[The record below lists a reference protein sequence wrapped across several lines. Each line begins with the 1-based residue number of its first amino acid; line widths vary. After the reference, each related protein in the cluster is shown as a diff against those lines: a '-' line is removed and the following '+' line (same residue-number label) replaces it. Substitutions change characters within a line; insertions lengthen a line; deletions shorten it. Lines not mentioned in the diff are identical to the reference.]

1 MAFTKETARRQ
12 GAKGGWAK
20 ARRKLTLA
28 RVEEE
33 LGALATIDDAM
44 RRLDRLNL
52 WISAGMLSGSQGG
65 AAVRSI
71 EVWLRGHETWLTER
85 VVDDLQA
92 DVERL
97 KAELHGEPGP
107 RGALPSRRPP
117 IGKSSPS

>member
-12 GAKGGWAK
+12 GAKGGRAK

-28 RVEEE
+28 RVEAE
-33 LGALATIDDAM
+33 LGPLATIDDAM
-44 RRLDRLNL
+44 RRLDRLGL

-71 EVWLRGHETWLTER
+71 EVWLRGHETRLTER

-92 DVERL
+92 DVKRL
-97 KAELHGEPGP
+97 KAELHGEPAL
-107 RGALPSRRPP
+107 RSALPARRPP
-117 IGKSSPS
+117 IGKSSL

>member
-12 GAKGGWAK
+12 GAKGGRAK
-20 ARRKLTLA
+20 ARRKLTLE

-33 LGALATIDDAM
+33 LGPLKTIDDAM
-44 RRLDRLNL
+44 RRLDRLGL

-71 EVWLRGHETWLTER
+71 EVWLRGHETRLTER

-97 KAELHGEPGP
+97 KTELTGRSVGVVP
-107 RGALPSRRPP
+107 
-117 IGKSSPS
+117 